1 MTAAGPRPP
10 GERPEVPVL
19 TFLGAAGTVT
29 GSRFLVD
36 TPDARVLVDAGLFQG
51 LKELRRRNW
60 ERCPAAPS
68 SIDAAVVTHA
78 HVDHVGYL
86 PVLTRD
92 GFRGPV
98 HATAGTVALAGIVLP
113 DAGHLQEEE
122 AAYANRKGF
131 SKHHPALPLYT
142 EDDARWSLRQFAAHP
157 YDEETEIADGVHLT
171 LRPAGHILGSA
182 TATLRLAGPPERRVA
197 FSGDLGRPR
206 HPILCP
212 PAPVGD
218 ADVVVVESTYGDRRH
233 DDATGSERLADV
245 ICRTARRGGTV
256 LIPAFAVDRTEV
268 VLFHLQ
274 RLLEAGRIPELP
286 VYVDSPMALAALRVY
301 RDAIAAGDREIRP
314 GLGRVADPFGAGHV
328 VEVHDVQASK
338 ALADRRVPAIIISA
352 SGMASGGRVVHHLAR
367 LVPHS
372 RNAVVLVGFQAP
384 GTRGRMLA
392 DGTRQ
397 LKMLG
402 SYLPVRAEIVDLDA
416 YSVHADQHELLDW
429 LHTAATP
436 PDMVYVV
443 HGESGASATLR
454 DRIAMRDGW
463 WAVVPRHGE
472 RVRLDCPRVWSTGR
486 MS

>member
-1 MTAAGPRPP
+1 VTATDPRQPA
-10 GERPEVPVL
+10 RPEVPVL

-36 TPDARVLVDAGLFQG
+36 TPDARVLVDVGLFQG

-60 ERCPAAPS
+60 APCPVAPAS
-68 SIDAAVVTHA
+68 VDAVVVTHA

-92 GFRGPV
+92 GYRGPV

-142 EDDARWSLRQFAAHP
+142 EDDARWSLRQFTAHR
-157 YDEETEIADGVHLT
+157 YDAETEIADGVHLT

-182 TATLRLAGPPERRVA
+182 TATLRLAGPPERRIV
-197 FSGDLGRPR
+197 FSGDLGRPH
-206 HPILCP
+206 HPILGP

-233 DDATGSERLADV
+233 DDDRGADGLADV

-286 VYVDSPMALAALRVY
+286 VYVDSPMALAALGVY
-301 RDAIAAGDREIRP
+301 RDAIAAGDREIHP
-314 GLGRVADPFGAGHV
+314 GLGRLGDPFGARRV
-328 VEVHDVQASK
+328 VEVRDVEASK
-338 ALADRRVPAIIISA
+338 ALAAGPVPAIIISA

-367 LVPHS
+367 LAPQS

-392 DGTRQ
+392 DGARQ
-397 LKMLG
+397 LKVLG
-402 SYLPVRAEIVDLDA
+402 SYVPVRAEVVDLDA
-416 YSVHADQHELLDW
+416 YSVHADQQELLGW
-429 LHTAATP
+429 LRTATAP
-436 PDMVYVV
+436 PDAVYVV
-443 HGESGASATLR
+443 HGEPIASATLR
-454 DRIAMRDGW
+454 DRIAERHGW
-463 WAVVPRHGE
+463 PAVVPRHAE
-472 RVRLDCPRVWSTGR
+472 RVRLD
-486 MS
+486 

>member
-1 MTAAGPRPP
+1 MTARDPRPA
-10 GERPEVPVL
+10 GERPAVPVL

-60 ERCPAAPS
+60 ERFPVAPS
-68 SIDAAVVTHA
+68 SIDAAVMTHA
-78 HVDHVGYL
+78 HVDHVGWL

-98 HATAGTVALAGIVLP
+98 HATAGTVALASIVLP

-142 EDDARWSLRQFAAHP
+142 EEDARWSLRLFAAEP
-157 YDEETEIADGVHLT
+157 YDEEIEIAEGVHLT

-182 TATLRLAGPPERRVA
+182 TATLRLTGPPERRIT

-206 HPILCP
+206 HPILGP
-212 PAPVGD
+212 PAPLAE

-233 DDATGSERLADV
+233 NEATGTERLADV
-245 ICRTARRGGTV
+245 ICRTARRGGTL

-268 VLFHLQ
+268 VLLHL
-274 RLLEAGRIPELP
+274 RTLRDAGRIPALP

-301 RDAIAAGDREIRP
+301 RDAIASGDREIRP
-314 GLGRVADPFGAGHV
+314 EVGRVADPFGAALV
-328 VEVHDVQASK
+328 VEVRDVEASK
-338 ALADRRVPAIIISA
+338 ALAGGPVPAIIISA

-367 LVPHS
+367 LLGDR

-384 GTRGRMLA
+384 GTRGRLLA
-392 DGTRQ
+392 DGARQ
-397 LKMLG
+397 LKLLG
-402 SYLPVRAEIVDLDA
+402 GYVPVRAEIVDVDA
-416 YSVHADQHELLDW
+416 FSVHADQRELLGW
-429 LHTAATP
+429 LHTVTTT

-443 HGESGASATLR
+443 HGEPAASACLR
-454 DRIAMRDGW
+454 DRIAERRDW
-463 WAVVPRHGE
+463 SAVVARHGE
-472 RVRLDCPRVWSTGR
+472 RVRLD
-486 MS
+486 